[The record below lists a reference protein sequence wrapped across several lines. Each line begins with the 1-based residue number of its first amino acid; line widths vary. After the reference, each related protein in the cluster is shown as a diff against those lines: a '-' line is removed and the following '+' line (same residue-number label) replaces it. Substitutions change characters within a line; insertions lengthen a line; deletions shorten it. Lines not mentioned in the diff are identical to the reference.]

1 MGADEDEYPSLEE
14 FAQPAEEAAQVAL
27 KSQVDDAPKQPKI
40 HPIRKAEAVPSVM
53 EEQAKKYAVEE
64 DDEDSEESFVPVK
77 AQKNFQGVSKASG
90 PVIQEKVRAKA
101 PEVKNKA
108 QSPHWK
114 LHGYEAPP
122 LEFLNYE
129 EQGEDDDINA
139 DQLLENS
146 NILEKT
152 LENFGI
158 RGQVMEI
165 LPGPVITLYE
175 YLPEPGIK
183 VSKIAS
189 LGDDL
194 AMALRATRVRV
205 IAPIPGKGVVGIE
218 VPNKNRE
225 TVYLKEILADDS
237 FQDTD
242 KALPLAMGKDI
253 TGRPYVANL
262 AKMPH
267 LLIAGTTGSGKSVG
281 VNSMIVSLL
290 YNSSPDEVRLLMVD
304 PKMLELSI
312 YDGIPHLLLPVIT
325 EPSKASAALA
335 WAVNEMERRYK
346 LMAQAGVRNIGNYN
360 NLIEKRTKAKELQRQ
375 REDALDAAQ
384 RSTLEDE
391 FSDVSDVDMADLLAD
406 DGTDAYYE
414 KFPFIVI
421 VIDELADLMM
431 VAAKEV
437 EFSIARLAQMA
448 RAAGLHLLL
457 ATQRPSVDVLTG
469 VIKANFPTRLAFQV
483 KSKIDSR
490 TIIDAP
496 GAERLLG
503 MGDMLL
509 VPPGCGSPVRL
520 HGNFVSE
527 EEIHKIVRHL
537 KKQGAPQYK
546 EDILKNANGAGGED
560 DEPVDEMY
568 DKAYDIVVKAQNAS
582 ISSLQRKLRI
592 GYNRAARII
601 EYMEKEGVVGPQ
613 VGSKGR
619 EVLIPKEQA

>member
-1 MGADEDEYPSLEE
+1 
-14 FAQPAEEAAQVAL
+14 
-27 KSQVDDAPKQPKI
+27 
-40 HPIRKAEAVPSVM
+40 M